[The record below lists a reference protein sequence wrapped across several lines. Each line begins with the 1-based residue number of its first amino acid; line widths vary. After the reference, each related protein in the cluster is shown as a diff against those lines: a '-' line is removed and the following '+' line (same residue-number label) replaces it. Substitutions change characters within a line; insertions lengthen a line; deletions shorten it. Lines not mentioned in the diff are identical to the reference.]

1 MKTDKN
7 TLFRAIGEIDEKYV
21 SEILEEDEIEVVA
34 EGEEYPAEAEENTE
48 A

>member
-21 SEILEEDEIEVVA
+21 SKKKALKKLQQLFLKS
-34 EGEEYPAEAEENTE
+34 
-48 A
+48 